1 MPSAQF
7 QFSTGVLWVTP
18 VDGNQSAN
26 PTSQQIGTL
35 QDASCDFSGDVKTL
49 VGANQYPDD
58 VAVGEKKVS
67 GKFSYGRIDPQM
79 FNQVFF
85 ADTSSTG
92 TINNQW
98 NEAHNV
104 PSSTPW
110 QVTIAPPSSGTFS
123 SDLGVIYASGA
134 NAGVRLQKVASG
146 PTLGQYSVAAGVY
159 TFATADANAAIWISY
174 QYTVSA
180 TGNTYQI
187 NNQPMGYGPVVSLDF
202 FFGYKSG
209 YQGVPNALGIHLYAA
224 RINKLSLA
232 AKNTDYTK
240 PEMDFMAFANAAGQV
255 GYWIVN

>member
-1 MPSAQF
+1 MASTQF

-18 VDGNQSAN
+18 VGGNQSAN
-26 PTSQQIGTL
+26 PTPQQIGTL

-79 FNQVFF
+79 LNQVFF
-85 ADTSSTG
+85 ADTVASG
-92 TINNQW
+92 TTNNQW
-98 NEAHNV
+98 NEARSV
-104 PSSTPW
+104 PAASPFTITITP
-110 QVTIAPPSSGTFS
+110 PDSGTFS

-134 NAGVRLQKVASG
+134 NAGVRFQKVASG
-146 PTLGQYSVAAGVY
+146 PTVGQYSVTAGVY
-159 TFATADANAAIWISY
+159 TFSTTDADAAVWISY
-174 QYTVSA
+174 QYTVT
-180 TGNTYQI
+180 TGQTFQI

-202 FFGYKSG
+202 LWGYKSG